1 LKECSI
7 PTLVAESL
15 VTANLEEWR
24 ASGRKGVSAC
34 GLVGSKELYTVKR
47 KATRSFKNPNVRC

>member
-1 LKECSI
+1 M
-7 PTLVAESL
+7 
-15 VTANLEEWR
+15 TANLEEWR